1 MAAWLV
7 GQRVVQS
14 VDVKD
19 ERLVAW
25 KAASMVVGLVD
36 PMVVGSGVLK
46 ADQSAWL

>member
-1 MAAWLV
+1 MCC
-7 GQRVVQS
+7 GQVVLP
-14 VDVKD
+14 DPM
-19 ERLVAW
+19 VAW